1 MSQLSNYSVETDQ
14 LILLS
19 FEDGRSLRVP
29 ISQLPKYL
37 KGRDLQRVRRA
48 INMRRAFFRQNMPP
62 TIIVLIATLVVAALA
77 AAGEHTLAAIFSGA
91 SSPGS
96 QLPGAVHM
104 VQSAPA
110 TSLVITVQT
119 QPALASPAKK
129 LARKIAAPAASVIS
143 AQLPVPTLA
152 PAEIIKSLPAVSVT
166 PSVTPADTLR
176 EPLRGVQPSPSPS
189 PTPLA
194 ASPSPSPAP

>member
-110 TSLVITVQT
+110 TSLVITV
-119 QPALASPAKK
+119 
-129 LARKIAAPAASVIS
+129 S
-143 AQLPVPTLA
+143 AQNSCSRRICDICAATSSNA
-152 PAEIIKSLPAVSVT
+152 SSCRNYQKSSSRKCHSLCNT
-166 PSVTPADTLR
+166 C
-176 EPLRGVQPSPSPS
+176 
-189 PTPLA
+189 
-194 ASPSPSPAP
+194 